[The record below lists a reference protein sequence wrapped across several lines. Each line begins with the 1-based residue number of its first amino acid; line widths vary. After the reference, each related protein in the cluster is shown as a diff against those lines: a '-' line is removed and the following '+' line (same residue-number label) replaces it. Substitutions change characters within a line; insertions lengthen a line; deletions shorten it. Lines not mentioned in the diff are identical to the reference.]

1 MSDLYVAAAGAGK
14 TTFLVN
20 KALEQPNEKI
30 LITTFTDSN
39 EHGIKEKFY
48 QIHGYIPSNVKIMLW
63 YTFLLRHGVKPY
75 QSYITAKTVKGIE
88 IVNAE
93 IKALRY
99 AKDTEE
105 RNYITRG
112 GKSLFG

>member
-48 QIHGYIPSNVKIMLW
+48 QIILMYIKYRNKLIRI
-63 YTFLLRHGVKPY
+63 LLF
-75 QSYITAKTVKGIE
+75 IIC
-88 IVNAE
+88 
-93 IKALRY
+93 
-99 AKDTEE
+99 
-105 RNYITRG
+105 
-112 GKSLFG
+112 